1 MTTERLTFADCVLGA
16 LANDELVAQFDRL
29 TGRTLGF
36 RRSLLAM
43 ALRDAGGGPIKD
55 DVAAFIG
62 TVRVAD
68 DLEAFVTFVRV
79 TIWDR
84 MPAEDR
90 CDEQ

>member
-16 LANDELVAQFDRL
+16 LADAGLVAQFDRL

-36 RRSLLAM
+36 RGSLLAM

-62 TVRVAD
+62 IERVAD
-68 DLEAFVTFVRV
+68 DLEAFAEFVRDV
-79 TIWDR
+79 VWDR
-84 MPAEDR
+84 LPAEVR
-90 CDEQ
+90 AEG

>member
-1 MTTERLTFADCVLGA
+1 MNNERLTFADVVLRS
-16 LANDELVAQFDRL
+16 LADTELVSQFDRL

-36 RRSLLAM
+36 RGSLLAV

-68 DLEAFVTFVRV
+68 DLEAFVAFVRV

>member
-1 MTTERLTFADCVLGA
+1 MNTERLTFADCVLGA
-16 LANDELVAQFDRL
+16 LADAELIARFDRL

-36 RRSLLAM
+36 RGSLLAM
-43 ALRDAGGGPIKD
+43 ALRDAGGGQIDD
-55 DVAAFIG
+55 DVTAFID

-68 DLEAFVTFVRV
+68 DLEAFVAFVRV

>member
-1 MTTERLTFADCVLGA
+1 M
-16 LANDELVAQFDRL
+16 
-29 TGRTLGF
+29 
-36 RRSLLAM
+36 LAM

-68 DLEAFVTFVRV
+68 DLEAFVAFVRV

-84 MPAEDR
+84 MPAKDR